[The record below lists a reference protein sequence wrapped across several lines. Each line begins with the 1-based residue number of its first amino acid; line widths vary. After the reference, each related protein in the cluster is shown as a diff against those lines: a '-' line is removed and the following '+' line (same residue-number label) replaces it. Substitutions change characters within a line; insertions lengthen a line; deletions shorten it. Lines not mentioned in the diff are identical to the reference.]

1 MTESIDNIQSV
12 AELYEKR
19 NEKTDRIRKTALLPE
34 EEWLSRDRSKESA
47 EDEMIMEIFRAF
59 VKEWE
64 KEKDLELKTG
74 VQSPSSTK

>member
-1 MTESIDNIQSV
+1 MSKSTENIQSI

-19 NEKTDRIRKTALLPE
+19 NEKTDKIRKTALLPE

-64 KEKDLELKTG
+64 KEKDLERQ
-74 VQSPSSTK
+74 VR